1 MEGLYPVIFIINL
14 FESIHYTT
22 RNQTFRKLLYI
33 SIVFQEEQK
42 VSHDT
47 RYLKRGIASPL
58 STHNDSCTTNISF
71 SANAGAE
78 VGNSGTKTR
87 LQNLRLDAF
96 DKLSV
101 KIGSTLRR
109 YPILRI
115 FILFYMVSVTIF
127 DQTSERSVKLLNI

>member
-1 MEGLYPVIFIINL
+1 MKY
-14 FESIHYTT
+14 YD
-22 RNQTFRKLLYI
+22 RKLHKNDTKYLN
-33 SIVFQEEQK
+33 SFQEEQK
-42 VSHDT
+42 VSNAT
-47 RYLKRGIASPL
+47 KYVKRHIASPL
-58 STHNDSCTTNISF
+58 SPLNGSCITNISF
-71 SANAGAE
+71 SANAEAE

-115 FILFYMVSVTIF
+115 FILFYMVSATLFDKKTQRWLSFCEFSDIF
-127 DQTSERSVKLLNI
+127 

>member
-1 MEGLYPVIFIINL
+1 MNL
-14 FESIHYTT
+14 FRRTKPVTKQEKCFVHQS
-22 RNQTFRKLLYI
+22 F
-33 SIVFQEEQK
+33 FQEEQK

-47 RYLKRGIASPL
+47 KYLRRGIASPL

-115 FILFYMVSVTIF
+115 FILVYMVSVTIF
-127 DQTSERSVKLLNI
+127 DQTSECRFSMI

>member
-1 MEGLYPVIFIINL
+1 MKYYDKKLHKTNTKNL
-14 FESIHYTT
+14 NS
-22 RNQTFRKLLYI
+22 
-33 SIVFQEEQK
+33 FQEEQK
-42 VSHDT
+42 VSNAT
-47 RYLKRGIASPL
+47 KYVKRHISSPL
-58 STHNDSCTTNISF
+58 SPLNGSCITNISF
-71 SANAGAE
+71 SANAEAE

-115 FILFYMVSVTIF
+115 FILFYMVSATLF
-127 DQTSERSVKLLNI
+127 DKKSQR

>member
-1 MEGLYPVIFIINL
+1 M
-14 FESIHYTT
+14 
-22 RNQTFRKLLYI
+22 RKLLYI

-47 RYLKRGIASPL
+47 KYLRRGIASPL

-115 FILFYMVSVTIF
+115 FILFYMVSATLF
-127 DQTSERSVKLLNI
+127 DKKPQRFPKGDDKYVIGLISRFF